1 MDIPGKVTII
11 TGASAGIGLITA
23 RRFAAAGAKLVL
35 VARSADK
42 LAALAEELAGQG
54 HDALALPADMRDAA
68 AVGRMIEQAFEHY
81 GRIDI
86 LINNAGQATA
96 GAVAQVNPDDYR
108 QIIELNLF
116 GPLYAIQAAVPK
128 MRQGGGGLIINI
140 SSMVTKMHIPGLA
153 AYAST
158 KSALNMLSDT
168 ARVELAPANIRVITV
183 YPRLTATDFGK
194 NSLGNQAM
202 RQGQRGHGAPGA
214 PGGAPTADSP
224 ELVADRIL
232 DAAQREPQE
241 QFMDA

>member
-11 TGASAGIGLITA
+11 TGASAGIGLTTA
-23 RRFAAAGAKLVL
+23 RRFAATGAKLVL
-35 VARSADK
+35 IARSADK
-42 LAALAEELAGQG
+42 LAALAEELRGQG
-54 HDALALPADMRDAA
+54 HDALPLPADMRDPA
-68 AVGRMIEQAFEHY
+68 AVDRMIEQAFAHY

-86 LINNAGQATA
+86 LINNAGQAAA
-96 GAVAQVNPDDYR
+96 GTVAQVRPDDYR

-116 GPLYAIQAAVPK
+116 GSLYAMQAAIPK

-140 SSMVTKMHIPGLA
+140 SSMVSKMHIPGLA

-168 ARVELAPANIRVITV
+168 ARVELAPDNIRVITV

-194 NSLGNQAM
+194 NSLGDPQT
-202 RQGQRGHGAPGA
+202 RQRQRAHTTTGPN
-214 PGGAPTADSP
+214 PADSP

-232 DAAQREPQE
+232 DAAQREPPE